1 MPSHPEGL
9 AIARVR
15 IAEEK
20 EKRTGFLDLGRLGLT
35 ELPEE
40 LFELEY
46 LWGLNWGRWW
56 RDGQEEEH
64 EADSDLAPN
73 QHAHQLI
80 HLQRFPGLRL
90 LSVSQTDISDLSPLA
105 GLSTLQSL
113 DCSEYPGERSG
124 PAGGLERAAI
134 ARLLRDPGER
144 SGPAGGL
151 ECAAIA
157 RLLRD
162 PGERSGPAGGLERAA
177 IARLL
182 RDPGERSGPAGG
194 LEHAAIA
201 RLL

>member
-1 MPSHPEGL
+1 MLSHPEGL

-105 GLSTLQSL
+105 GLSALQSL
-113 DCSEYPGERSG
+113 DCSETQVSDLGPLAGLSALQSLDCSEDPGERSG

-134 ARLLRDPGER
+134 ARLP
-144 SGPAGGL
+144 
-151 ECAAIA
+151 
-157 RLLRD
+157 RD

-182 RDPGERSGPAGG
+182 
-194 LEHAAIA
+194 
-201 RLL
+201 